1 MGGVWV
7 CPMPDASL
15 DYRTVTQWAESVSGW
30 GRESD
35 TRGGV
40 LRAGGWGYGQ
50 QAFRDILPGAV
61 FFPFRASGN
70 GDERENAEEEQEEE
84 DRRDASSG
92 G

>member
-1 MGGVWV
+1 MDGVANQILGVVYSGG
-7 CPMPDASL
+7 
-15 DYRTVTQWAESVSGW
+15 
-30 GRESD
+30 
-35 TRGGV
+35 
-40 LRAGGWGYGQ
+40 AGGWGYGQ

-70 GDERENAEEEQEEE
+70 GDGGENAEEEEEE